1 MPMRRSLLIGIVAVV
16 AVVAGALLYVTVFT
30 PNDDSCTTENEGPER
45 AYSGIE
51 AEIKRDTAGEV
62 LVDFGRVRYSDT
74 VVKNIRLVN
83 KTDAPI
89 ALLDYQTTCRCT
101 WLTLPNSAIAPNDYA
116 DIVLTFDSR
125 GEFGSIG
132 NFLSIETSDESV
144 EVVVWMSAD
153 IE

>member
-16 AVVAGALLYVTVFT
+16 AVVAGVVLYFT
-30 PNDDSCTTENEGPER
+30 AFMPNDDSCTATNNNQKC

-51 AEIKRDTAGEV
+51 AEIKRDTVCEV
-62 LVDFGRVRYSDT
+62 LVDLGCVRYSDT

-101 WLTLPNSAIAPNDYA
+101 WLTLPNTAIAPNDYA
-116 DIVLTFDSR
+116 DIELTFDSR

>member
-16 AVVAGALLYVTVFT
+16 ALVAGAVLYFTVFA
-30 PNDDSCTTENEGPER
+30 PNDDSCTTENEGSER

-51 AEIKRDTAGEV
+51 AEIKRDTVCEV
-62 LVDFGRVRYSDT
+62 LVDLGRVRYSDT

-101 WLTLPNSAIAPNDYA
+101 WLTLPNTAIAPNDYA
-116 DIVLTFDSR
+116 DIELTFDSR

>member
-16 AVVAGALLYVTVFT
+16 ALVACAVLYFTVFA
-30 PNDDSCTTENEGPER
+30 PNDDSCTTENEGSER

-51 AEIKRDTAGEV
+51 AEIKRDTVCEV
-62 LVDFGRVRYSDT
+62 LVDLGRVHYSDT
-74 VVKNIRLVN
+74 AVKNIRLIN

-101 WLTLPNSAIAPNDYA
+101 WLTLPNTAIAPNDYA
-116 DIVLTFDSR
+116 DIELTFDSR

-144 EVVVWMSAD
+144 EVVVWMCAE

>member
-16 AVVAGALLYVTVFT
+16 ALVAGAVLYFTVFA

-51 AEIKRDTAGEV
+51 AEIKRDTVCEV
-62 LVDFGRVRYSDT
+62 LVDLGRVYYSDT
-74 VVKNIRLVN
+74 VVKNIRLIN

-101 WLTLPNSAIAPNDYA
+101 GLTLPNTAIAPNDYA
-116 DIVLTFDSR
+116 DIELTFDSR

-144 EVVVWMSAD
+144 DVVVWMCAE

>member
-1 MPMRRSLLIGIVAVV
+1 MPMRRSSLIVIVAVV

-30 PNDDSCTTENEGPER
+30 PNDDSCTTENEWPER

-51 AEIKRDTAGEV
+51 AEIKRDTVCEV
-62 LVDFGRVRYSDT
+62 LVDLGCVRYSDT

-101 WLTLPNSAIAPNDYA
+101 WLTMPNSAIAPNDYA
-116 DIVLTFDSR
+116 DIELTFDSR

>member
-16 AVVAGALLYVTVFT
+16 ALVAGAGLYVTVLT
-30 PNDDSCTTENEGPER
+30 PNDDSRTATNDNQKC

-51 AEIKRDTAGEV
+51 AEIKRDTVYEV
-62 LVDFGRVRYSDT
+62 LVDLGRVRYSDT

-116 DIVLTFDSR
+116 DIELTFDSR

>member
-16 AVVAGALLYVTVFT
+16 AVVACAALYFTVFA
-30 PNDDSCTTENEGPER
+30 PNDDSCTTKNEGPER

-51 AEIKRDTAGEV
+51 AEIKRDTVCEV
-62 LVDFGRVRYSDT
+62 LVDLGRVHYSDT
-74 VVKNIRLVN
+74 VVKNIRLIN

-101 WLTLPNSAIAPNDYA
+101 WLTLPNTAIAPNDYA
-116 DIVLTFDSR
+116 DIELTFDSR

-132 NFLSIETSDESV
+132 NFLSIATSDESV

>member
-30 PNDDSCTTENEGPER
+30 PNDDSCTTENDNQKCV
-45 AYSGIE
+45 YSGIE
-51 AEIKRDTAGEV
+51 AEIKRDTVCEV
-62 LVDFGRVRYSDT
+62 LVDLGCVRYSDS

-101 WLTLPNSAIAPNDYA
+101 WLTLPNTAIAPNDYA
-116 DIVLTFDSR
+116 DIELTFDSR
-125 GEFGSIG
+125 GEFGLIG
-132 NFLSIETSDESV
+132 NFLSIATSDESV

>member
-16 AVVAGALLYVTVFT
+16 AVVAGALLYVTVYT
-30 PNDDSCTTENEGPER
+30 PNDDNRTATNDNQKC

-51 AEIKRDTAGEV
+51 AEIKRDTVCEV
-62 LVDFGRVRYSDT
+62 LVDLGCVRYSDT

-101 WLTLPNSAIAPNDYA
+101 WLTLPNTAIAPNDYA
-116 DIVLTFDSR
+116 DIELTFDSR

-144 EVVVWMSAD
+144 EVVVWMCAE

>member
-16 AVVAGALLYVTVFT
+16 VLVAGAVLYFTVFA

-51 AEIKRDTAGEV
+51 AEIKRDTVCEV
-62 LVDFGRVRYSDT
+62 LVDLGRVYYSDT
-74 VVKNIRLVN
+74 VVKNIRLIN

-101 WLTLPNSAIAPNDYA
+101 GLTLPNTAIAPNDYA
-116 DIVLTFDSR
+116 DIELTFDSR

-144 EVVVWMSAD
+144 DVVVWMCAE

>member
-30 PNDDSCTTENEGPER
+30 SNDDSRTATNDNQKC

-51 AEIKRDTAGEV
+51 AEIKRDSVCEV
-62 LVDFGRVRYSDT
+62 LVDLGRVRYSDT

-116 DIVLTFDSR
+116 DIELTFDSR

-132 NFLSIETSDESV
+132 NFLSIATSDESV
-144 EVVVWMSAD
+144 EVVVWMCAE